1 MVLLYSHTL
10 INKINKINKIMKTI
24 KTIKNLIL
32 SCFLFSSLMG
42 FSQNNSNALISNNKQ
57 KQEMILE
64 FIAIKNNF
72 EKQIE
77 DNFNVMKK
85 GSMQKS
91 ELEKLS
97 LKNFELKK
105 NMDDKIDDITIKFN
119 ITKKD
124 LYLIVTEY
132 IKNEKK

>member
-1 MVLLYSHTL
+1 MVLLFSHSL

-24 KTIKNLIL
+24 KTFIL

-42 FSQNNSNALISNNKQ
+42 FSQNNSKEIISNDKQ

-77 DNFNVMKK
+77 DNYIVIKN

-91 ELEKLS
+91 ELEKLN
-97 LKNFELKK
+97 LKNIELKK
-105 NMDDKIDDITIKFN
+105 NMDDKIVDITVKYN
-119 ITKKD
+119 ISKKD
-124 LYLIVTEY
+124 LYLIVSEY

>member
-1 MVLLYSHTL
+1 MVLLFSHIL
-10 INKINKINKIMKTI
+10 INKINKIMKTI
-24 KTIKNLIL
+24 KTFIL

-42 FSQNNSNALISNNKQ
+42 FSQNNSKAIFSNDKQ
-57 KQEMILE
+57 KQEMISE
-64 FIAIKNNF
+64 FIALKNNY

-77 DNFNVMKK
+77 NNYDVTKK

-97 LKNFELKK
+97 LKNIELKK
-105 NMDDKIDDITIKFN
+105 NMDDKILDITVKYN
-119 ITKKD
+119 ISKKD
-124 LYLIVTEY
+124 LYLIVSEF

>member
-1 MVLLYSHTL
+1 MVLLFSHTL
-10 INKINKINKIMKTI
+10 INKINKIMKTI
-24 KTIKNLIL
+24 KTFIL

-42 FSQNNSNALISNNKQ
+42 FSQNNSKAIFSNDKQ

-64 FIAIKNNF
+64 FIALKNNY

-77 DNFNVMKK
+77 NNYDVTKK

-91 ELEKLS
+91 DLEKLS
-97 LKNFELKK
+97 LKNMELKK
-105 NMDDKIDDITIKFN
+105 NMDDKILDITVKYN
-119 ITKKD
+119 ISKKD
-124 LYLIVTEY
+124 LYLIVSEF

>member
-1 MVLLYSHTL
+1 
-10 INKINKINKIMKTI
+10 MKTI

>member
-1 MVLLYSHTL
+1 MLLEQMVLLFSHTL
-10 INKINKINKIMKTI
+10 INKINKIMKTI
-24 KTIKNLIL
+24 KTFIL
-32 SCFLFSSLMG
+32 NCFLFSSLMG
-42 FSQNNSNALISNNKQ
+42 FSQNNSKAIFSNDKQ

-64 FIAIKNNF
+64 FIALKNNY

-77 DNFNVMKK
+77 NNYDVTKK

-97 LKNFELKK
+97 LKNIELKK
-105 NMDDKIDDITIKFN
+105 NMDDKILDITVKYN
-119 ITKKD
+119 ISKKD
-124 LYLIVTEY
+124 LYLIVSEF

>member
-1 MVLLYSHTL
+1 MVLLFSHSL
-10 INKINKINKIMKTI
+10 INKINKIMKTI
-24 KTIKNLIL
+24 KTFIL

-42 FSQNNSNALISNNKQ
+42 FSQNNSKEIISNDKQ

-77 DNFNVMKK
+77 DNYIVIKN

-91 ELEKLS
+91 ELEKLN
-97 LKNFELKK
+97 LKNIELKK
-105 NMDDKIDDITIKFN
+105 NMDDKIVDITVKYN
-119 ITKKD
+119 ISKKD
-124 LYLIVTEY
+124 LYLIVSEY

>member
-1 MVLLYSHTL
+1 MVLLFSHTL
-10 INKINKINKIMKTI
+10 INKINKIMKTI
-24 KTIKNLIL
+24 KTFIL
-32 SCFLFSSLMG
+32 NCFLFSSLMG
-42 FSQNNSNALISNNKQ
+42 FSQNNSKAIFSNDKQ

-64 FIAIKNNF
+64 FIALKNNY

-77 DNFNVMKK
+77 NNYDVTKK

-97 LKNFELKK
+97 LKNIELKK
-105 NMDDKIDDITIKFN
+105 NMDDKILDITVKYN
-119 ITKKD
+119 ISKKD
-124 LYLIVTEY
+124 LYLIVSEF

>member
-1 MVLLYSHTL
+1 
-10 INKINKINKIMKTI
+10 MKTI
-24 KTIKNLIL
+24 KTFIL

-42 FSQNNSNALISNNKQ
+42 FSQNNSKEIISNDKQ

-77 DNFNVMKK
+77 DNYIVIKN

-91 ELEKLS
+91 ELEKLN
-97 LKNFELKK
+97 LKNIELKK
-105 NMDDKIDDITIKFN
+105 NMDDKIVDITVKYN
-119 ITKKD
+119 ISKKD
-124 LYLIVTEY
+124 LYLIVSEY

>member
-1 MVLLYSHTL
+1 
-10 INKINKINKIMKTI
+10 MKTI
-24 KTIKNLIL
+24 KTFIL

-42 FSQNNSNALISNNKQ
+42 FSQNNSKAIFSNDKQ

-64 FIAIKNNF
+64 FIALKNNY

-77 DNFNVMKK
+77 NNYDVTKK

-91 ELEKLS
+91 DLEKLS
-97 LKNFELKK
+97 LKNMELKK
-105 NMDDKIDDITIKFN
+105 NMDDKILDITVKYN
-119 ITKKD
+119 ISKKD
-124 LYLIVTEY
+124 LYLIVSEF